1 MELRLLAA
9 EDEPEFEG
17 FLASHRDSSI
27 FLRSNARRAGLVY
40 GGQPF
45 QSTYVGAFRRGA
57 LIGVVAHT
65 WTGMLQ
71 VQAPELVAELAR
83 ACINSSGRPVTGFTG
98 PLQQVRDARAAL
110 GLDTAKPKLC
120 ADEGLY
126 ALNLSHLLVP
136 HPLSTGALVCQPP
149 VAQHRDLLCSWRLAY
164 DVEVLGATD
173 SPEQR
178 ERAAGFLDWQMAEG
192 NAWIAMDRGAPV
204 SLSGFNATLA
214 EMVQLGGIYTPPNLR
229 GRGFAKVAVA
239 GSLLAARDRD
249 ASRAVL
255 FTNNPS
261 AVRSYEALGFEQ
273 VGDFSLVLLQ

>member
-1 MELRLLAA
+1 VPLFTIPGKLRQRGPAGERKTLGRREAPWNFASSQLKTNLNSKAFSPPIGTA
-9 EDEPEFEG
+9 RFSFAPMRDEPALCTAG
-17 FLASHRDSSI
+17 NPSRAPTS
-27 FLRSNARRAGLVY
+27 ARFG
-40 GGQPF
+40 
-45 QSTYVGAFRRGA
+45 
-57 LIGVVAHT
+57 
-65 WTGMLQ
+65 
-71 VQAPELVAELAR
+71 
-83 ACINSSGRPVTGFTG
+83 
-98 PLQQVRDARAAL
+98 
-110 GLDTAKPKLC
+110 
-120 ADEGLY
+120 
-126 ALNLSHLLVP
+126 
-136 HPLSTGALVCQPP
+136 STGALVCQPP

-178 ERAAGFLDWQMAEG
+178 ERAAGFLDWQIAEG
-192 NAWIAMDRGAPV
+192 NAWIAMDRGAPI

-214 EMVQLGGIYTPPNLR
+214 EMVQLGDVYTPPNLR

-239 GSLLAARDRD
+239 GSLLAARDRG